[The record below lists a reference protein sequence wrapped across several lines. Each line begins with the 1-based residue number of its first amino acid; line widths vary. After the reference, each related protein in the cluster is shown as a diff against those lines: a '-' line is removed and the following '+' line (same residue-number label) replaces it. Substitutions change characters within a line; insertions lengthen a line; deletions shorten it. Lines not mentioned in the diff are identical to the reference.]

1 MTDRIVVDASALV
14 ALLIDA
20 GESGEAVATAIAD
33 HELHS
38 PDLALAETANVLR
51 RQELAGRIQP
61 VEATLAHTDLL
72 ELPLRTWPYA
82 TVAERAWEL
91 RGSLTAYDA
100 AYAAVAELVGAP
112 LLTLDSRLARAPGPR
127 CHFLVPD

>member
-1 MTDRIVVDASALV
+1 LTDPLVVDASALV
-14 ALLIDA
+14 ALLVDA
-20 GESGEAVATAIAD
+20 GETGEAVASAVAS

-51 RQELAGRIQP
+51 RQELAGRLQP
-61 VEATLAHTDLL
+61 VEATLAHADLL

-82 TVAERAWEL
+82 ALAERSWEL

-100 AYAAVAELVGAP
+100 SYVVVAELLGAP
-112 LLTLDSRLARAPGPR
+112 LVTLDARLSRALGPR
-127 CHFLVPD
+127 CPFLVPG

>member
-1 MTDRIVVDASALV
+1 LTDLIVVDASALV
-14 ALLIDA
+14 ALLVDA
-20 GESGEAVATAIAD
+20 GETGEAVASAIAG

-51 RQELAGRIQP
+51 RQELAGRLQP
-61 VEATLAHTDLL
+61 VEATLAHADLL

-82 TVAERAWEL
+82 ALAERSWQL

-100 AYAAVAELVGAP
+100 SYVTVAELLGAP
-112 LLTLDSRLARAPGPR
+112 LLTLDSRLSRAPGPR